1 MFSKYFWVSEFKKKS
16 RRFQFKKEKE
26 NMKMTCGKLGIELV
40 GICECRDER

>member
-1 MFSKYFWVSEFKKKS
+1 VSELKKN
-16 RRFQFKKEKE
+16 RADFNLKKENE